1 MRLFAAI
8 RFNPRMLG
16 ALSLLMDTL
25 KRSGVRGRYTSLNQL
40 HLTLAFIGETDKD
53 AEVLAA
59 LQSVPVPE
67 MTLELDKIGHFGQL
81 IYVGLKET
89 PELMEYVKSL
99 REALKRADIPYDA
112 KPFRPHI
119 TLVRKGS
126 DFPKK
131 VQVPRAA
138 MDVAAVSLMKSE
150 FTERGVKYTE
160 LGKSVHKE

>member
-1 MRLFAAI
+1 MVMRLFVAI

-40 HLTLAFIGETDKD
+40 HLTLAFIGETNKN
-53 AEVLAA
+53 AEALRV
-59 LQSVPVPE
+59 LQSVPVPQ
-67 MTLELDKIGHFGQL
+67 MTLELDKIGHFGPL

-89 PELMEYVKSL
+89 PELMEYVQTL
-99 REALKRADIPYDA
+99 REALKRAGIPYDA

-126 DFPKK
+126 HIHQA
-131 VQVPRAA
+131 VQIPGAA
-138 MDVAAVSLMKSE
+138 MDVAAISLMKSE

-160 LGKSVHKE
+160 IGRSK